1 MDRKEFFRQ
10 SGRWIILSGIGLVTT
25 LLALDHKIVMAEECG
40 ESSPCKYC
48 GKNKECNLPKAKQQ
62 LNGKEK

>member
-1 MDRKEFFRQ
+1 MNRKEFFRQ

-25 LLALDHKIVMAEECG
+25 ILALEHKIVMAEECQ
-40 ESSPCKYC
+40 ESSSCKYC

-62 LNGKEK
+62 HDGK